1 MDRFQIYYKEKNK
14 NVHTYNITRISKETN
29 TYKLKVILEEFD
41 SKTLSYNKYKMKEF
55 KIGVE
60 DILNKINSIDFNK
73 NYIANIS
80 DNLAY
85 CQISFGDKKI
95 AVNDIE
101 LIREYLDLF
110 KFLEIC
116 QITKNEYKYVKD
128 IEEYVILRNI
138 FCQKCQDVEF
148 DKLEKIISTIVD
160 GNPYDVF
167 ETFEF
172 FDEFVENL

>member
-1 MDRFQIYYKEKNK
+1 MFF
-14 NVHTYNITRISKETN
+14 
-29 TYKLKVILEEFD
+29 L
-41 SKTLSYNKYKMKEF
+41 
-55 KIGVE
+55 
-60 DILNKINSIDFNK
+60 
-73 NYIANIS
+73 
-80 DNLAY
+80 
-85 CQISFGDKKI
+85 
-95 AVNDIE
+95 NDIE
-101 LIREYLDLF
+101 LIRGYLDLF

-167 ETFEF
+167 ETFSWQKAF
-172 FDEFVENL
+172 VVSKTHSFDSKNSLGGGDCTYICLF